1 MPIPALPL
9 SDFPRMKS
17 WLAIACLVLPLLVV
31 SSVLGAEEQGY
42 WPRVRQT
49 QDLVRQA
56 SDSRYKD
63 PTGLLGQA
71 AFSAGFRAGYISDY
85 YWRGFRLFNEDL
97 LFHGDAYINVY
108 GFEAS
113 AWGLWDVGREQTRPL
128 EVDYR
133 FGYNFEIEGALIRIG
148 YTFFDFSGSDGD
160 IGRREQGFGRK
171 PLEDFPDNKFS
182 PAVHEVHIMMSYFTS
197 LVQEGGAN
205 LRYTLN
211 YFQRLLDEGTR
222 IDSVVTVFVDS
233 PNFTIFGDYFEIGT
247 TTTYQ
252 HRYLTNRTG
261 FQGQTVNGRMV
272 YNLQKYGIFPMF
284 IQLDAWYYVAF
295 DDDFVDGFY
304 FGATIN
310 FRF

>member
-1 MPIPALPL
+1 MAIPALPL
-9 SDFPRMKS
+9 SDLLRMNCR
-17 WLAIACLVLPLLVV
+17 LAFACVAALLT
-31 SSVLGAEEQGY
+31 LGSAAISAEEQNY
-42 WPRVRQT
+42 FPSMRQT

-56 SDSRYKD
+56 SDSRYRD
-63 PTGLLGQA
+63 PQGLLGQG
-71 AFSAGFRAGYISDY
+71 AFAAGFRAGYISDY
-85 YWRGFRLFNEDL
+85 YWRGFKLFDQDL

-113 AWGLWDVGREQTRPL
+113 AWGLWDIGREQTRPL

-133 FGYNFEIEGALIRIG
+133 FSYNFEIEGALIRVG

-160 IGRREQGFGRK
+160 IGRRDQGFGRN
-171 PLEDFPDNKFS
+171 PLRDFPDDRFS
-182 PAVHEVHIMMSYFTS
+182 PAVHELHLMMSYFTS
-197 LVQEGGAN
+197 LVQESGAN

-211 YFQRLLDEGTR
+211 VFQRLLEEGTR

-233 PNFTIFGDYFEIGT
+233 PNFTIFGDYFEVGT

-252 HRYLTNRTG
+252 HRYLTNRSG

-272 YNLQKYGIFPMF
+272 YNLDKYRIFPMF
-284 IQLDAWYYVAF
+284 IQIDAWYYVTF

-304 FGATIN
+304 FGASLN